1 MMKVCLSEG
10 GDIMQIKIDVT
21 ELGKEERNEFAKM
34 LFKCGYAIRMVKEK
48 PTANKIKY
56 FIVCE
61 KG

>member
-1 MMKVCLSEG
+1 MEK
-10 GDIMQIKIDVT
+10 IKIDVT

-34 LFKCGYAIRMVKEK
+34 LFKCGYAIRLVKEK